1 MANTKPAGA
10 IKIEIRQGVRG
21 ERGPKGDTGYS
32 AYEIA
37 VKNGFTG
44 TEKEWLDNLIST
56 YAPTLVA
63 GPEGPQGPQGEA
75 GPAGPKGEKG
85 DQGVQ
90 GEQGPQGL
98 PGKDGE
104 DGKSAYQ
111 IALDNGFVGTE
122 PEWLQSLKGSTS
134 ELTPV
139 VGPQGEQ
146 GPAGPRGE
154 KGETGPQGPKGDKG
168 DTGLQGP
175 MGPRGETGARGPQGI
190 AGEAGAQGP
199 KGDNGAPGQNGK
211 SAYEIAVDNGYQ
223 GNETEWLA
231 SLKGKDGSS
240 SSIDPMEIKLAVSAE
255 IGPIEADVMAAKSD
269 VQLLKRE
276 FDNLRTETNPATS
289 PFNTKLLSLESR
301 VKTLEDKVKK
311 STGVHTVLNS
321 PVLLSGNIG
330 KVLCTL
336 PTDWKVMYI
345 DWREGSNINWSTYT
359 SFMLNKGGFFQ
370 FRFQSCPFALQINGQ
385 GELKCYSID
394 SGQEAFIKSVS
405 YIY

>member
-44 TEKEWLDNLIST
+44 TEQEWLDNLIST

-63 GPEGPQGPQGEA
+63 GPE
-75 GPAGPKGEKG
+75 
-85 DQGVQ
+85 
-90 GEQGPQGL
+90 
-98 PGKDGE
+98 
-104 DGKSAYQ
+104 
-111 IALDNGFVGTE
+111 
-122 PEWLQSLKGSTS
+122 
-134 ELTPV
+134 
-139 VGPQGEQ
+139 GPQGEQ

-175 MGPRGETGARGPQGI
+175 MGPRGETGV
-190 AGEAGAQGP
+190 
-199 KGDNGAPGQNGK
+199 PGQNGK
-211 SAYEIAVDNGYQ
+211 SAYEIAVDNGYH
-223 GNETEWLA
+223 GSETEWLT

-240 SSIDPMEIKLAVSAE
+240 SSVDPVEIKLAVSAE
-255 IGPIEADVMAAKSD
+255 IGPIEADIMTAKSD
-269 VQLLKRE
+269 VQMLKRE
-276 FDNLRTETNPATS
+276 FENLRVTADPATS
-289 PFNTKLLSLESR
+289 PFNTKLLSLEGR

-311 STGVHTVLNS
+311 STGVHTALNS

-345 DWREGSNINWSTYT
+345 DWREGSNTSWSTYT